1 VLGQRL
7 GRRLH
12 SLYLYGSVATSKAV
26 WGRSDLDLTL
36 VLANAPSPEEAREIE
51 ATRIGL
57 EQAHPGIPKI
67 DFDVGC
73 LADVLDPLNLHSWG
87 FWLKHK
93 CRCIGGED
101 LASRF
106 APFRP
111 SRAIALAVN
120 GHFGEV
126 LDGYASRI
134 DAQADSAN
142 LPRLMKES
150 ARKAIRATNVL
161 RSNDEAAWPETLEE
175 HAQAFRKICPEQ
187 ADAVDY
193 FMAQQHAPSA
203 SAAEF
208 SGCPMIGSPF
218 GVAGRMPVQ
227 GCNSSNRLACG
238 KRARVAASRVSMR
251 AAGMLASCPT
261 SSAIPATRRRE
272 PMRANTTLRALSVT
286 FTCGAAPGAGSTST
300 VML

>member
-1 VLGQRL
+1 MVDAPFIGTVPRGPIQPAYLAIVEEVRAVLGQRL

-150 ARKAIRATNVL
+150 ARKASRATNVL

-208 SGCPMIGSPF
+208 SG
-218 GVAGRMPVQ
+218 R
-227 GCNSSNRLACG
+227 
-238 KRARVAASRVSMR
+238 
-251 AAGMLASCPT
+251 
-261 SSAIPATRRRE
+261 
-272 PMRANTTLRALSVT
+272 LRAFSMWLQARCSELLKT
-286 FTCGAAPGAGSTST
+286 EAPAQSAAPNRRPT
-300 VML
+300 